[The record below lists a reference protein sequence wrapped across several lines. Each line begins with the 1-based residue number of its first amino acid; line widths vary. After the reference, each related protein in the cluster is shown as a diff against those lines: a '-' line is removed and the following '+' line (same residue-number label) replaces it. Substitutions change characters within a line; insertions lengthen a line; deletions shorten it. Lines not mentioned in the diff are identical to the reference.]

1 MKKNHLYGMGIILV
15 LLFIVLLWS
24 TSSNSSDP
32 FNNQNSSTNF
42 LFGGTTIT
50 HIADTKH
57 DTIAFCKKSKESG
70 ECSVETENYSRL
82 LPSSVEF
89 LNTNVV
95 IQTKEHLRKIMKQL
109 SAVPGREK
117 RITNDRITKKE
128 FFIPPTTNF
137 LLQKQL
143 HIFTNMILE
152 ILNRNTGY
160 DFQYFNYDRILILTG
175 NQNEKNYI
183 YDVLVQENSK
193 MFQLKLRFDVYV
205 ILEEN
210 MKNNILTCA
219 QETTPEF
226 PTYPVGIPSEDQ
238 LIPLAT
244 EVSITSK
251 QVYSLSGINVLK
263 PQEVR
268 ELFINHVGIFNSDLV
283 LDPELPTRNYGG
295 VTDGTL
301 ENKKIEIP
309 NYTPVQEQG
318 ITYNKW
324 ITLKEQPK
332 WLHPYP
338 CAAPKLDWND
348 LGIYPEVKPKYPCV
362 GVRASPF
369 PEPVQAE
376 YYPTLA
382 TLPKWSG
389 ENAWLFD
396 LATGIPSFP
405 AGHGTNGSS

>member
-1 MKKNHLYGMGIILV
+1 MSILLLSISIVIIIYLYKN
-15 LLFIVLLWS
+15 LFPTPS
-24 TSSNSSDP
+24 PSPNPDASNAG
-32 FNNQNSSTNF
+32 NF
-42 LFGGTTIT
+42 LIGGTIRTNLANT
-50 HIADTKH
+50 DHA
-57 DTIAFCKKSKESG
+57 TIACCKKKEDDAA
-70 ECSVETENYSRL
+70 CSIKTENYPRL
-82 LPSSVEF
+82 LPESVEF
-89 LNTNVV
+89 INTNVV

-109 SAVPGREK
+109 SAVPGKEK
-117 RITNDRITKKE
+117 RIPNDRITKKE

-152 ILNRNTGY
+152 ILNRFTGY

-175 NQNEKNYI
+175 EPNEKNYI

-205 ILEEN
+205 HLEEN

-226 PTYPVGIPSEDQ
+226 PTYPIGIPSEDQ

-244 EVSITSK
+244 EVSITSR

-301 ENKKIEIP
+301 ENKKITLP
-309 NYTPVQEQG
+309 NYTPVQELG
-318 ITYNKW
+318 VTYNKW
-324 ITLKEQPK
+324 ITLNTQPK

-348 LGIYPEVKPKYPCV
+348 LGVYPEVKPKYPCV

-405 AGHGTNGSS
+405 AGHGTNGTS